1 MKENDFTNEIFVVGN
16 EILKNFQDDIY
27 NVLEANLKPL
37 WGDNW
42 FEQCIIESP
51 TQAKSH
57 KDLQGLLRQ
66 ILFYNNGNFRLA
78 LAKGL
83 FQNDKMTKIQL
94 DLLSNIQIQRNL
106 WAHPDEINLN
116 AEQLRN
122 LASNILQFLGGNKT
136 DLSDRCDFIIKA
148 NLKDN
153 NLIPKILMNSNL
165 FKKHIDSINEI
176 FSNSDSKSFLE
187 SEIMRLR
194 DKVSYLEALKRTG
207 KSDSSVDITSVYHF
221 SVDMLANYVF
231 LQVIYINVF
240 LLMHYSLN
248 SSSDQDIKILVDEFD
263 HGEELQNEISELMDQ
278 YASVDKIRMENMGTK
293 NCKCEYCK
301 TLGEKRTS
309 GFLTPNS
316 QKIFPF
322 TLDLQEAIK
331 GKVFYYD

>member
-1 MKENDFTNEIFVVGN
+1 MKNNDFTNEIFVVGN

-27 NVLEANLKPL
+27 NVLEIHLKPL

-51 TQAKSH
+51 SQAKSQ
-57 KDLQGLLRQ
+57 KDLQGILRQ
-66 ILFYNNGNFRLA
+66 ILFHNNGNFRLA
-78 LAKGL
+78 LAKGI
-83 FQNDKMTKIQL
+83 FKNDKMTKIQL
-94 DLLSNIQIQRNL
+94 DLLSDIQIQRNL
-106 WAHPDEINLN
+106 WAHPDEININ
-116 AEQLRN
+116 AEQLRK
-122 LASNILQFLGGNKT
+122 LASNILKFLGDHKT

-148 NLKDN
+148 NLKDH

-194 DKVSYLEALKRTG
+194 DKVSYLEALKKTG
-207 KSDSSVDITSVYHF
+207 KDNSSVDITSVYHF
-221 SVDMLANYVF
+221 SVDMLANYIF

-240 LLMHYSLN
+240 LLMKYSLN
-248 SSSDQDIKILVDEFD
+248 SSSDKEIKGLVDKFGD
-263 HGEELQNEISELMDQ
+263 GEELQNEMSEILIQ
-278 YASVDKIRMENMGTK
+278 YHTIDEIRQEKMGTK

-301 TLGEKRTS
+301 LLGDKRTS
-309 GFLTPNS
+309 GFLTSNS

-322 TLDLQEAIK
+322 ALELQEATN

>member
-1 MKENDFTNEIFVVGN
+1 MKNSDFTNEILVVGN
-16 EILKNFQDDIY
+16 EILKNFQDDLY
-27 NVLEANLKPL
+27 HVLEINLKPL
-37 WGDNW
+37 WGNNW

-51 TQAKSH
+51 GHTKSQ

-66 ILFYNNGNFRLA
+66 ILFHNNGNFRLA

-83 FQNDKMTKIQL
+83 FQNEKMTKIQL
-94 DLLSNIQIQRNL
+94 DLLSDIQIQRNL

-116 AEQLRN
+116 AEQLRK
-122 LASNILQFLGGNKT
+122 LANNILQFLGKNKT
-136 DLSDRCDFIIKA
+136 DLSDRCEFIIKA
-148 NLKDN
+148 NLKDD

-194 DKVSYLEALKRTG
+194 DKVSYLEALKKTG
-207 KSDSSVDITSVYHF
+207 KDNSSVDITSVYHF
-221 SVDMLANYVF
+221 SVDMLASYTF

-240 LLMHYSLN
+240 LLMNYSLN
-248 SSSDQDIKILVDEFD
+248 SSSNKEVKSLVDKFGD
-263 HGEELQNEISELMDQ
+263 GEELQNEMSEILIQ
-278 YASVDKIRMENMGTK
+278 YHAVDEIREEKMGTK
-293 NCKCEYCK
+293 NCNCEYCK
-301 TLGEKRTS
+301 LLGDKRTS

-322 TLDLQEAIK
+322 ALELQEALK
-331 GKVFYYD
+331 DEVFYYE

>member
-1 MKENDFTNEIFVVGN
+1 MKNNDFTNEIFVVGN

-27 NVLEANLKPL
+27 NVLETNLKPL
-37 WGDNW
+37 WGKNW
-42 FEQCIIESP
+42 FDQCVIGSSS
-51 TQAKSH
+51 QAKSQ

-66 ILFYNNGNFRLA
+66 ILFHNNGNFRLA

-94 DLLSNIQIQRNL
+94 DLLSDIQNQRNL
-106 WAHPDEINLN
+106 WAHPDEINLS
-116 AEQLRN
+116 AEQLRR
-122 LASNILQFLGGNKT
+122 LATNILQFLGQNKT
-136 DLSDRCDFIIKA
+136 DLSERCDFIIKA
-148 NLKDN
+148 NLKDD

-194 DKVSYLEALKRTG
+194 DKVSYLEALK
-207 KSDSSVDITSVYHF
+207 KSGSRKNSINIESVYHF
-221 SVDMLANYVF
+221 SVDMFAKYLF

-240 LLMHYSLN
+240 QLMHYSLN
-248 SSSDQDIKILVDEFD
+248 STNEKAIKELVDGFNHLD
-263 HGEELQNEISELMDQ
+263 GLQSEIAELMEQ
-278 YASVDKIRMENMGTK
+278 YATVDKIRQENMGTK
-293 NCKCEYCK
+293 HCKCEYCK
-301 TLGEKRTS
+301 QLGENSTS

-322 TLDLQEAIK
+322 ALDLQETTK

>member
-1 MKENDFTNEIFVVGN
+1 MKKNDFTNEIFVVGN

-27 NVLEANLKPL
+27 KVLEANLKPL

-42 FEQCIIESP
+42 FEQCVIDST
-51 TQAKSH
+51 TQAKPQ
-57 KDLQGLLRQ
+57 KDLQGILRQ

-94 DLLSNIQIQRNL
+94 DLLSEIQIQRNV

-116 AEQLRN
+116 SEQLRK

-148 NLKDN
+148 NLKDD

-176 FSNSDSKSFLE
+176 FSSSDSKSFLE

-194 DKVSYLEALKRTG
+194 EKVSYLEALKRTE
-207 KSDSSVDITSVYHF
+207 KDKAAVNTNSVYHF
-221 SVDMLANYVF
+221 SVDMLANYIF
-231 LQVIYINVF
+231 LQVIYVNVF

-248 SSSDQDIKILVDEFD
+248 STSNKAIKDLVDGFE
-263 HGEELQNEISELMDQ
+263 HVEELQSEIAELMEQ
-278 YASVDKIRMENMGTK
+278 YGTVDKIRQENMGTK
-293 NCKCEYCK
+293 QCKCEYCQQI
-301 TLGEKRTS
+301 GENTTS
-309 GFLTPNS
+309 GFLTQNS

-322 TLDLQEAIK
+322 VLDLQSAIK
-331 GKVFYYD
+331 DAVFYYD

>member
-1 MKENDFTNEIFVVGN
+1 MKNNDFTNEIFVVGN

-27 NVLEANLKPL
+27 NVLEINLKPL

-42 FEQCIIESP
+42 FDKCIIESP
-51 TQAKSH
+51 SQPKSQ

-66 ILFYNNGNFRLA
+66 ILFHNNGNFRLA

-94 DLLSNIQIQRNL
+94 DLLSDIQFQRNL

-116 AEQLRN
+116 AEQLRK
-122 LASNILQFLGGNKT
+122 LASNILRFLGDNKT
-136 DLSDRCDFIIKA
+136 DLSSRCDFIIKA
-148 NLKDN
+148 NLKDD

-194 DKVSYLEALKRTG
+194 DKVSYLEALKKTG
-207 KSDSSVDITSVYHF
+207 KGNSSVDITSVYHF
-221 SVDMLANYVF
+221 SVDMLTKYIF

-248 SSSDQDIKILVDEFD
+248 SSSDKDIKSLVDKFENVED
-263 HGEELQNEISELMDQ
+263 LQNEMSEILIQ
-278 YASVDKIRMENMGTK
+278 YQEVDKIREENMGTK

-301 TLGEKRTS
+301 LLGDKMTS

-322 TLDLQEAIK
+322 ALELQEATK